1 MTTRVP
7 KGEMPFRITFGI
19 EAVIPVEVGL
29 MNLQVK
35 TYEGQKN
42 EQELNNNLD
51 LIDEV
56 REEAIK

>member
-1 MTTRVP
+1 MTKRVP
-7 KGEMPFRITFGI
+7 KGETPFRITFGI
-19 EAVIPVEVGL
+19 ETVIPVEVGL

-42 EQELNNNLD
+42 QQELNNNLD

-56 REEAIK
+56 REEAMK